1 MVLSKKQSLFIR
13 SKTFERGG
21 LSSFH
26 GTDWMSQWRSPEM
39 YRLEKALRF
48 VSKNKT
54 YLVLHWVDELR
65 IAWFNVPVKHN
76 LLKMKGNIEIKSS
89 TLKERMVLK
98 RKYLL
103 TSIAFPWQIFEESS
117 HCQIIYKHCS
127 FFANVY
133 SVHNVNVKIVFIFFY
148 LSRSGNSLVRVG
160 LASYYKLTEFLMIGR
175 YWGEPFNQL
184 QLSPQW

>member
-1 MVLSKKQSLFIR
+1 
-13 SKTFERGG
+13 
-21 LSSFH
+21 
-26 GTDWMSQWRSPEM
+26 MSQWRSPEM
-39 YRLEKALRF
+39 YRLEKELHF
-48 VSKNKT
+48 VWNKT
-54 YLVLHWVDELR
+54 HLVLHWVDELR

-76 LLKMKGNIEIKSS
+76 LLKMKGNIEIKWS
-89 TLKERMVLK
+89 TLKEKGWYKK

-103 TSIAFPWQIFEESS
+103 ISIAFTWKIFEENN

-127 FFANVY
+127 FFAIVY
-133 SVHNVNVKIVFIFFY
+133 SGHNVNVKIVFIFLY

-160 LASYYKLTEFLMIGR
+160 LVSYYKLTEFLIIGR

>member
-1 MVLSKKQSLFIR
+1 
-13 SKTFERGG
+13 
-21 LSSFH
+21 
-26 GTDWMSQWRSPEM
+26 M
-39 YRLEKALRF
+39 YRLEKALHF

-54 YLVLHWVDELR
+54 HLVLHWVDELR

-103 TSIAFPWQIFEESS
+103 TSIAFPWQIFVESS

-175 YWGEPFNQL
+175 YWGNLSTSYNFHHSGKIIVISNQSGTKSMFIFSI
-184 QLSPQW
+184 Q

>member
-1 MVLSKKQSLFIR
+1 
-13 SKTFERGG
+13 
-21 LSSFH
+21 
-26 GTDWMSQWRSPEM
+26 MSQWHSPEM
-39 YRLEKALRF
+39 YRLEKALHF
-48 VSKNKT
+48 VWTKT

-76 LLKMKGNIEIKSS
+76 LLKMKGNIEMKSS

-98 RKYLL
+98 RKYLN

-127 FFANVY
+127 FFC
-133 SVHNVNVKIVFIFFY
+133 HCLQWTQCQIVKIVFIFFY